1 MLKIILR
8 NYPNAGYKFYMFED
22 IRDKTH
28 INHKDITGL
37 NFIRQSVRY
46 YFRKY
51 HKQGLRSQIIEVLDP
66 DDLNKQYKGESR
78 NGLMFYPWARPLK
91 MLRIFRTRFES
102 LESAMEETRKLK
114 IIEKYLPPGFYAKS
128 IEFIVDYVHDNKRDF
143 ILCGLQDYVEGE
155 TLNPW
160 EMVNID
166 QVVEI
171 LVKRGLTCGFSPATV
186 RKDLVLK
193 LKKNAETFIK
203 SVKTMIMRVGVI
215 PDFAGV
221 ENILC
226 TCSGNIQLV
235 DINNISTV
243 SFGSEINL
251 DEKKYPVC
259 DKSIEALS
267 LLEQKLLGR
276 PIDRSE
282 KIYKIFL
289 NPGRMKKVQYL
300 EEKFIK
306 LKQEK

>member
-1 MLKIILR
+1 MI
-8 NYPNAGYKFYMFED
+8 ED
-22 IRDKTH
+22 IRDKIH
-28 INHKDITGL
+28 ISHKDITGL

-51 HKQGLRSQIIEVLDP
+51 YKQGLRSHIIEVIDP
-66 DDLNKQYKGESR
+66 DDLQKQYNGESR
-78 NGLMFYPWARPLK
+78 NGLMFYPWAKPLK

-102 LESAMEETRKLK
+102 LESALEETRRLK
-114 IIEKYLPPGFYAKS
+114 IIEKYIPAGFYAKS
-128 IEFIVDYVHDNKRDF
+128 TEFIVDYIQDEKKDF

-160 EMVNID
+160 ELEDIE
-166 QVVEI
+166 QVADI
-171 LVKRGLTCGFSPATV
+171 FIKRGLTCGFSPKTV
-186 RKDLVLK
+186 KKDLTFR
-193 LKKNAETFIK
+193 LKKNAEIFIQ
-203 SVKTMIMRVGVI
+203 SVKTMIIKAGIV

-226 TCSGNIQLV
+226 TCSGDIQLV

-243 SFGSEINL
+243 SFGSEIGL
-251 DEKKYPVC
+251 DEKGYPVC

-276 PIDRSE
+276 PIDKSE

-289 NPGRMKKVQYL
+289 APGRMKKVQYL

-306 LKQEK
+306 NLS

>member
-1 MLKIILR
+1 MD
-8 NYPNAGYKFYMFED
+8 ED
-22 IRDKTH
+22 IRDKAY
-28 INHKDITGL
+28 ISHKDITGL
-37 NFIRQSVRY
+37 NFIRQSVDY

-51 HKQGLRSQIIEVLDP
+51 HKQGLRSHIIEVLDP

-102 LESAMEETRKLK
+102 LESALEETRKLK
-114 IIEKYLPPGFYAKS
+114 IIEKYLPSGFYAKS
-128 IEFIVDYVHDNKRDF
+128 IEFIVDYIDDKKRDF

-160 EMVNID
+160 EMVDIR
-166 QVVEI
+166 QVVDI
-171 LVKRGLTCGFSPATV
+171 LVKRGLTCGFSPATA

-193 LKKNAETFIK
+193 LKKNADTFIK
-203 SVKTMIMRVGVI
+203 SVKTMITKAGIV

-226 TCSGNIQLV
+226 TCSGDIKLV

-243 SFGSEINL
+243 SFGSEIDL
-251 DEKKYPVC
+251 DEKEYPVC

-276 PIDRSE
+276 PINRSE
-282 KIYKIFL
+282 KIYKTFL
-289 NPGRMKKVQYL
+289 NPKRMKNVQYL
-300 EEKFIK
+300 EEQFIK
-306 LKQEK
+306 KKQEQYRLDK